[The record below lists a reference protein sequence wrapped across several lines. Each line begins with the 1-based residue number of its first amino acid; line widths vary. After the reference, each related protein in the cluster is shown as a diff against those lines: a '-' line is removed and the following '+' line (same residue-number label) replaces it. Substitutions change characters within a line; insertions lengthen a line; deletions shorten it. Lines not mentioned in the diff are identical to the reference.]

1 MRDYKNKIINVIEFI
16 IVNLYFSNVFLN
28 NNSIFIKIFM
38 KIYLTKNLKINIL
51 IEINVFISQKSLLKC
66 AF

>member
-1 MRDYKNKIINVIEFI
+1 MCDYKNKIINVIEFI

-28 NNSIFIKIFM
+28 NNSTLIKIFIKIHF
-38 KIYLTKNLKINIL
+38 TKNLKINML
-51 IEINVFISQKSLLKC
+51 IEINVFISQIFLLKC